1 MTTSDRTKVKVVAG
15 AGLCGAAI
23 ALSPNAAAVPLITG
37 GYACVQG
44 LAGDSAPPA
53 AAGAPVVAEVCSPP
67 APTGA
72 ALSGGAGAVPITPG
86 PVGAPAGAPVGA
98 PVPAGAGAPVG
109 APVPAGAPVGAPVP
123 AGAGAPVGAPVL
135 PAGAGAPVGAPVLA
149 GAPAPEGALVTDL
162 AGGFGGKGVPT
173 GSAPNGGP
181 VSGQPIL
188 PGPPE

>member
-1 MTTSDRTKVKVVAG
+1 MTTSDRFKVKVVAG
-15 AGLCGAAI
+15 AGLCGVAL

-44 LAGDSAPPA
+44 LAGESAAPA
-53 AAGAPVVAEVCSPP
+53 PAGAPVVAAVCTPP
-67 APTGA
+67 TPAGA
-72 ALSGGAGAVPITPG
+72 ALSDTAGAVP
-86 PVGAPAGAPVGA
+86 VAPV
-98 PVPAGAGAPVG
+98 
-109 APVPAGAPVGAPVP
+109 PVGAPVP

-149 GAPAPEGALVTDL
+149 GAPAPGGALLTELD
-162 AGGFGGKGVPT
+162 GGFGGKGVPT
-173 GSAPNGGP
+173 GSAPTGGP